1 MKKPVRTLLAAAAV
15 LLLAAPG
22 LAQKGDQADAKASTK
37 PSAITARVVD
47 AAKKPVAAAKVAI
60 KSPAGEVV
68 AEAVTD
74 KKGEFKVKVE
84 GPAGKYLVNILAE
97 GSAPFENAIDLEPGK
112 EQRVEV
118 KLLSAEE
125 GRKNEGIRLYNEA
138 AEAFRNQDWA
148 TAKAKFNEALVVAP
162 DLAEP
167 RLGLADIALTEGDTQ
182 EAVAQAEAFMK
193 AKPDDEQGKR
203 VAYSAY
209 MRAGMLEP
217 AKKISAELGDAK
229 LNAGLAIDFYN
240 QGALASQKGDF
251 PGAVA
256 KFKEALQYD
265 PNLAEAWAGLA
276 AVQYNQSLFAEA
288 LEAADKA
295 LALKPSLVPGMRSRF
310 LALDGLG
317 RRAEANAAWDA
328 YAAIDKNGAL
338 DLLVR
343 RAEVDFKDNKMEL
356 AEQSLVRVLALDPEN
371 SQAHLQIG
379 LIYAGTNPAKSKEHL
394 QKFLKLSPDHP
405 EAETAKL
412 ILAELR

>member
-1 MKKPVRTLLAAAAV
+1 MNKIVRSLLAASAV

-22 LAQKGDQADAKASTK
+22 LAEKADKKEAVK

-47 AAKKPVAAAKVAI
+47 ANKKPVPSAKVAI
-60 KSPAGEVV
+60 KSPTGEVV

-84 GPAGKYLVNILAE
+84 GPAGKYLVNIVAE
-97 GSAPFENAIDLEPGK
+97 GSAPFENGIDLEPGK

-148 TAKAKFNEALVVAP
+148 TAKTKFNGALEAAP

-182 EAVAQAEAFMK
+182 EAIKQAEAFMA

-209 MRAGMLEP
+209 MRAGMLDQ

-229 LNAGLAIDFYN
+229 LNAGLAVDFYN

-251 PGAVA
+251 PTAVA

-265 PNLAEAWAGLA
+265 ENLAEAWAGLS
-276 AVQYNQSLFAEA
+276 AVQYNQSQFAEA

-295 LALKPSLVPGMRSRF
+295 LAIKPSLVTGMRTRF
-310 LALDGLG
+310 LSLDGLG
-317 RRAEANAAWDA
+317 KRTEANAAWDT

-371 SQAHLQIG
+371 AQAHLQIG

-394 QKFLKLSPDHP
+394 QKFLKLAPTHP

-412 ILAELR
+412 ILAELK